1 MERNNRPAKR
11 DAKMSAPGRLCQAG
25 TAVPAGE
32 MEMKEPPT
40 GFRNQELSS
49 QEEDT
54 AGGPRGRQTEWDG
67 GGVSVCLYLSMCVC
81 GSFSLYLTGTAIGK
95 ILY

>member
-81 GSFSLYLTGTAIGK
+81 VCVGASLFI
-95 ILY
+95 